1 MKHQTTL
8 RCFKA
13 SLGREALLG
22 MWAWVVGQPGVQ
34 KLRYTVDPDNVA
46 SVALVQQFGFT
57 NVGQQIDEED
67 GLEDI
72 YELSATDFRKKFG

>member
-1 MKHQTTL
+1 
-8 RCFKA
+8 
-13 SLGREALLG
+13 
-22 MWAWVVGQPGVQ
+22 MWAWVVGQPGVK

-67 GLEDI
+67 GPEDI